1 MAEISLVAET
11 GRITGSRS
19 SSRLRNEG
27 KIPAVVYGSGGEP
40 LSVAVDWREL
50 RAALT
55 TDAGLN
61 ALIRLEVDGSKKL
74 TIVTDMQRH
83 PVKRNV
89 LHIDFLEIDPNK
101 PIDVQVPIH
110 LTGEAKA
117 VLDENGVVEQIMF
130 SLHVKARPDSI
141 PTGFTVDVTDLTL
154 DEAITADSIELP
166 DGVELAVDGHDPV
179 VSGQITRSTIEAI
192 EAEEAAEAAAEE
204 AEEIAEGEAAEGG
217 DAAGSDEGGDS
228 SEGGDDA

>member
-11 GRITGSRS
+11 GRTIGSRS

-27 KIPAVVYGSGGEP
+27 KVPAVVYGSGNDP
-40 LSVAVDWREL
+40 VSVAVEWRAL
-50 RAALT
+50 RTALT

-61 ALIRLEVDGSKKL
+61 ALIRLDVDGTKKL

-89 LHIDFLEIDPNK
+89 LHVDFLEIDPNK
-101 PIDVQVPIH
+101 PIEVEVPIH

-117 VLDENGVVEQIMF
+117 VLDENGVVDQLMF
-130 SLHVKARPDSI
+130 SLLVKARPDSI
-141 PTGFTVDVTDLTL
+141 PTGFTVDVSELTL
-154 DEAITADSIELP
+154 DEAITADAVALP
-166 DGVELAVDGHDPV
+166 DGVELAVEGSDPV

-192 EAEEAAEAAAEE
+192 EADEAAELAAEE
-204 AEEIAEGEAAEGG
+204 AEAGEGGAEG
-217 DAAGSDEGGDS
+217 AGA
-228 SEGGDDA
+228 EGGDDAEAEGGGSDDD